1 MAIEVTNFTAQ
12 EPLDF
17 KFTQLVELK
26 VKQVQRKT
34 IDAPAKFSIEYVYKM
49 FAVDTLGNIHYQPQT
64 RTIIVDDYI
73 ALAMQRAQ
81 IGDLDLFNTLEA
93 IEKTLATIQTELG
106 QEGSASVTNI

>member
-1 MAIEVTNFTAQ
+1 MAIEVTSFVAQ

-34 IDAPAKFSIEYVYKM
+34 TETAAKFSVEYVYKM
-49 FAVDTLGNIHYQPQT
+49 FAVDSAGVIHYQPQT
-64 RTIIVDDYI
+64 RTILVDDYI

-81 IGDLDLFNTLEA
+81 VGDLDLFNTLEA